1 MKSVPLNA
9 APRVLAR
16 RAGAKAIRTA
26 GRIPAV
32 IYGRQAP
39 PQNLEVNAKEM
50 EDLIHHSVSEN
61 LLVDLAVKDDARPKR
76 LAMVQE
82 VQHYAL
88 TGKVLHV
95 DFHEVAEN
103 EKVTIMVPVETV
115 GEAEGVKTEGG
126 VLGHVLFKIKVRALP
141 QDLPEVITVD
151 VTHLKIG
158 QAIHLGE
165 IKAPEGVELIGD
177 KGMAV
182 IAVAAPRTEEE
193 EAAELAAAAEA
204 VPGEVEMIK
213 EKKEEGEEGAPPVKG
228 AEKAPA
234 KGAEKGAEKAVP
246 GADKK
251 AAPGADKKAVPGADK
266 KAVPG
271 ADKKAAP
278 WAEKKA
284 APAAERKK

>member
-1 MKSVPLNA
+1 MKSVLLNA
-9 APRVLAR
+9 NPRVLAR
-16 RAGAKAIRTA
+16 RAGAKALRA
-26 GRIPAV
+26 GGRIPAV

-61 LLVDLAVKDDARPKR
+61 LLVDLAIKDDPRPKR
-76 LAMVQE
+76 LALVQE

-103 EKVTIMVPVETV
+103 EKVTVQVPLETT

-126 VLGHVLFKIKVRALP
+126 VLEHVLFKIKVRALP
-141 QDLPEVITVD
+141 KDLPELITVD
-151 VTHLKIG
+151 VSHLKIG

-165 IKAPEGVELIGD
+165 IKAPEGTEIIGD
-177 KGMAV
+177 KQIPV

-193 EAAELAAAAEA
+193 EAADLAAAAEA

-213 EKKEEGEEGAPPVKG
+213 EKKEEGEEGAAMAAKGAEKGAVKG

-234 KGAEKGAEKAVP
+234 KGAEKVAPGAE
-246 GADKK
+246 K
-251 AAPGADKKAVPGADK
+251 AAPGAAT
-266 KAVPG
+266 
-271 ADKKAAP
+271 KAAP
-278 WAEKKA
+278 GTEKKA
-284 APAAERKK
+284 APAFGKKK